1 MPSLHPVAIFERG
14 DARTLG
20 RRDAPLVSSSARTR
34 EHGRRRISS
43 VLACSVGPRRHG
55 RRTSSALLALAA
67 FALLV
72 GFGAPASAQSLDA
85 IFTQGREAYV
95 AGRYDEAVA
104 AWERLREAGV
114 RDVDVEYDLGL
125 AEVQRGRYG
134 AAMLAF
140 ERALRV
146 EPNDAEAAEA
156 LESARRVLAER
167 RAAREGAASLGSDA
181 GFAEVL
187 VRPFSEPLLAWL
199 LLGLEGLLFVLV
211 VLLFRLP
218 RLRAALA
225 IATAL
230 AAVLFVATGAGLL
243 VKRRTFQEG
252 RRALVLAADAALR
265 EGPDVRTAQ
274 RGEAHEGDGLRVL
287 DEEEQWVLVEL
298 EGRRGWM
305 ERAHVG
311 FVD

>member
-1 MPSLHPVAIFERG
+1 MPSLRQAIVDRTAV
-14 DARTLG
+14 ARTLG
-20 RRDAPLVSSSARTR
+20 RRDACSFGV
-34 EHGRRRISS
+34 RR
-43 VLACSVGPRRHG
+43 PRRPALHLG
-55 RRTSSALLALAA
+55 AGDARERRPRRSAAALLALAA
-67 FALLV
+67 FGLLV
-72 GFGAPASAQSLDA
+72 GLGSPASAQSLDA

-95 AGRYDEAVA
+95 AGRYDDAVA

-114 RDVDVEYDLGL
+114 RDPDVEYDLGL

-146 EPNDAEAAEA
+146 EPGDEEAAAA

-199 LLGLEGLLFVLV
+199 LLALEGLLFVLV

-252 RRALVLAADAALR
+252 RHALVLVADAALR

-287 DEEEQWVLVEL
+287 DEEEQWVLVEA

-305 ERAHVG
+305 EREHVG

>member
-1 MPSLHPVAIFERG
+1 MSRVLTRSLSPV
-14 DARTLG
+14 
-20 RRDAPLVSSSARTR
+20 SA
-34 EHGRRRISS
+34 
-43 VLACSVGPRRHG
+43 LF
-55 RRTSSALLALAA
+55 ALLALVATVFPSDA
-67 FALLV
+67 R
-72 GFGAPASAQSLDA
+72 AQSLDA

-95 AGRYDEAVA
+95 AGRFDDAVA
-104 AWERLREAGV
+104 AWERLRDAGV
-114 RDVDVEYDLGL
+114 RDADVEYDLGL
-125 AEVQRGRYG
+125 AEIQRGRYG

-146 EPNDAEAAEA
+146 EPGDEDAANA
-156 LESARRVLAER
+156 LEGARRVLAER
-167 RAAREGAASLGSDA
+167 RAEREGAASLGNDA

-199 LLGLEGLLFVLV
+199 LLGLEALIFLLV

-225 IATAL
+225 IATTL
-230 AAVLFVATGAGLL
+230 AAVLFIAVGSGLL
-243 VKRRTFQEG
+243 VKRRTFEEG

-274 RGEAHEGDGLRVL
+274 LGEAHEGDGLSVL

-298 EGRRGWM
+298 RGRRGWM
-305 ERAHVG
+305 AREHVG
-311 FVD
+311 WVD